1 MYSASNLTTYVSR
14 SPSNLFINI
23 FPVFSHYL
31 VGSRSAVL
39 WDRIGM
45 HMKHNPSNVSLSQKP
60 NLTKLTMSQLC
71 DLVKN
76 LDY

>member
-1 MYSASNLTTYVSR
+1 MYSAAYHTTYVSR
-14 SPSNLFINI
+14 SPSNLIYK

-76 LDY
+76 